1 MRESETGA
9 LMEERKLCPIAKAFF
24 DGFASSNA
32 NWHGD
37 DLPLEIS
44 RAFDKAIEYAKEN
57 PLPDPQQS

>member
-1 MRESETGA
+1 
-9 LMEERKLCPIAKAFF
+9 MEERKLCPIAKAFF